1 MLARRGM
8 THARA
13 MRKRPNIAVVGAG
26 WAGLACARLLQ
37 DNGFQVKVFEASR
50 TIGGRARGL
59 QVKLG
64 AETYDLD
71 NGQHLLIGAYR
82 AVRALLTRY
91 GNPQTYRF
99 DAPDFRIRFQRASSS
114 QSISQPMSQTMSQPM
129 QLAKSGWPRQLHRM
143 LATDPRPAGMQQ
155 SNQLLDRLALGL
167 SQLSWLSGARSIPW
181 PSLLELAALMRYA
194 RLQPPPMSC
203 SVTSWL
209 SGLGLRQSLVQRWIA
224 ALCESALN
232 CPFDEACAMR
242 LATVLNEAMAS
253 PQFDASDWMHQACD
267 LSELLANGLAQ
278 GSAATTA
285 KSEASALELYT
296 ANRVVGL
303 TASPS
308 SGDQA
313 FTTHTWK
320 LAIAGSD
327 EHVGPFDALILAL
340 EPQSALALAIASQ
353 GTASDPPRCLL
364 RLHKLLDNLPKPLG
378 ILTRWLMLPDATRHC
393 AGSNKRHDGV
403 GAGVFRTPEALKPE
417 LLLKAHGPSAWLFPR
432 SNKPFQ
438 NASSASDSSQAFGL
452 VISAQRDP
460 VQARSYA
467 DAIQEDFDLRP
478 LSHKDVYEHR
488 AATPSVAQRM
498 WPAFNHFESEGLWL
512 AGDWVADNSGQML
525 PASLESALRS
535 AFACAQAIESREW
548 QMRTGKRLTEVP
560 AYAAPSSG

>member
-91 GNPQTYRF
+91 GNPQSYRF

-143 LATDPRPAGMQQ
+143 LATDPRPAGKQQ

-327 EHVGPFDALILAL
+327 EHAGPFDALILAL
-340 EPQSALALAIASQ
+340 EPQSALALTIASQ
-353 GTASDPPRCLL
+353 GAASDPPRCLL
-364 RLHKLLDNLPKPLG
+364 RLHKLLDDLPKPLG
-378 ILTRWLMLPDATRHC
+378 I
-393 AGSNKRHDGV
+393 RHDQDVFLNAVGGV
-403 GAGVFRTPEALKPE
+403 RITEPAADLASLFSIVSSFKNRAIGKGIAVFGEVGLAGEIRPCPRGQDRIREAAKLGYRRLIVP
-417 LLLKAHGPSAWLFPR
+417 KANVPR
-432 SNKPFQ
+432 SPLEGLEILGVERLAQ
-438 NASSASDSSQAFGL
+438 ALDALWSSA
-452 VISAQRDP
+452 
-460 VQARSYA
+460 
-467 DAIQEDFDLRP
+467 
-478 LSHKDVYEHR
+478 
-488 AATPSVAQRM
+488 
-498 WPAFNHFESEGLWL
+498 
-512 AGDWVADNSGQML
+512 
-525 PASLESALRS
+525 
-535 AFACAQAIESREW
+535 
-548 QMRTGKRLTEVP
+548 
-560 AYAAPSSG
+560 